1 MLRTPD
7 EALNPTYPFPPMP
20 TSIPRAI
27 TIGNFDGVHLGH
39 RALIDRARDL
49 VGRDGQ
55 VTALAFHP
63 HPFVRLRPEFAPA
76 RIEPWDT
83 RVRRLTEAGADRVE
97 RLEPTP
103 ELLGTDPAGFVA
115 WLIDTH
121 RPTHIVEGPDFHFGK
136 GRAGTVETL
145 RELAGGRGVA
155 VEVVPPVMVSL
166 RDQSEVVASSSL
178 VRWLLAHG
186 RVRDAAYCLGRPHEL
201 AGTVVQGD
209 RLGRTIGFP
218 TANLDTECLSPGDG
232 VYAAAAVLP
241 DGSEAVAAVHIGP
254 RPAVGSSE
262 HRVEAYLMEPD
273 GSRWTPTPGMPE
285 SGWSCTLRLIGR
297 VRDLVKVDGLEAL
310 VGQILRDCQRC
321 VEMVAPVLNTGAEQ
335 HTDAHASE
343 PR

>member
-1 MLRTPD
+1 MH
-7 EALNPTYPFPPMP
+7 
-20 TSIPRAI
+20 TSDSRAI

-39 RALIDRARDL
+39 RALLDRARAL
-49 VGRDGQ
+49 VGPGGQ
-55 VTALAFHP
+55 VVAMAFHP

-76 RIEPWDT
+76 RIEPWTT
-83 RVRRLTEAGADRVE
+83 RVRRLTDAGADRVE

-136 GRAGTVETL
+136 GRAGTVAML
-145 RELAGGRGVA
+145 RQLAGARGVA
-155 VEVVPPVMVSL
+155 VEVVSPVMVSL

-178 VRWLLAHG
+178 VRWLLARG
-186 RVRDAAYCLGRPHEL
+186 RVRDAAYALGRAHEL
-201 AGTVVQGD
+201 AGIVVPGD

-218 TANLDTECLSPGDG
+218 TANLDTECLPPGDG
-232 VYAAAAVLP
+232 VYAAVAVLA

-262 HRVEAYLMEPD
+262 HRVEAYLMEAD
-273 GSRWTPTPGMPE
+273 GSRWTPPAGMPE

-310 VGQILRDCQRC
+310 VGQVRRDCKRC
-321 VEMVAPVLNTGAEQ
+321 VEIVPPMLGVQAGAGAGPEQ
-335 HTDAHASE
+335 LTDANASE